1 MANTQA
7 IATKQTAF
15 GLPATSGLAFGASG
29 TLSIN
34 MQRSTAETSFDNDEV
49 MLNIEKTTGSLC
61 RITKQQLQ
69 SSINTDT
76 IYLLGENLSFDTSTT
91 PHTINLDIDLTSVN
105 SIKSISTSDLIL
117 GAGSSAQTG
126 DKIIFETNDVQ
137 RGYINDI
144 DLDLSVNVNIT
155 NDKHYQID
163 GDDLLYNV
171 STSIHKNIYLN
182 ARIIQNISSTTS
194 DGLFINYLNNSN
206 NNSNAHLQFY
216 SGGTSTMRMFIENDG
231 KICINTVNPSE
242 KPKLL
247 SSNCIL
253 ARLKL

>member
-1 MANTQA
+1 
-7 IATKQTAF
+7 
-15 GLPATSGLAFGASG
+15 
-29 TLSIN
+29 
-34 MQRSTAETSFDNDEV
+34 MQN
-49 MLNIEKTTGSLC
+49 K
-61 RITKQQLQ
+61 KQQLQ

-206 NNSNAHLQFY
+206 NNSNDHLQFY